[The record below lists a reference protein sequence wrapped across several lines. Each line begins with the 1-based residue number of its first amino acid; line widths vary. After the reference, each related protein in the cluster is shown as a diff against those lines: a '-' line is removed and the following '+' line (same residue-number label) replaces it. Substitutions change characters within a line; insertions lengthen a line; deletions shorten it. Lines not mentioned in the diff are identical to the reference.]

1 MKRRNPAALV
11 TVLEAGAKPLAKV
24 AVTGGGRCNISNTFE
39 SVGSLAEVYP
49 RGEKLVREAFREFSP
64 ADTHR
69 WWEAEGVRLVEEPVR
84 SAGDQPGRLFPA
96 SQDAMQVVRTLLAL
110 MRELGVEL
118 KCNAKVVA
126 IRHEDRG
133 SCESPS
139 NHLTDPADST
149 SPNSAAISSGTL
161 PSKQSGYFSII
172 FSDGHSEYADKVVV
186 TTGGGGLSLLSEL
199 DIKIVPPVPSLFTFK
214 ISDAGLKE
222 LTGTTVEDVTLSLAG
237 TKFRSHGTLLL
248 TDWGVSGPATL
259 RLSSYAARHLADTG
273 YKGTLLIGWLSL
285 PEAEVRSLLAAL
297 SKPDSSS
304 ARSVNRTSGNTP
316 SSSKMVANTP
326 PSGISSRLWHHI
338 LRRAGLR
345 EDIRWAEL
353 GSKGLNRLVAVLT
366 ADPYEIVGRA
376 KFKEEFVT
384 AGGVS
389 MSAVRPSTLESR
401 QYPGLFFAGEVLD
414 IDALT
419 GGFNL
424 QSAWSTAALVAHNL

>member
-1 MKRRNPAALV
+1 M
-11 TVLEAGAKPLAKV
+11 TVFEAGAKPLAKV

-49 RGEKLVREAFREFSP
+49 RGEKLVRQAFRVFSP
-64 ADTHR
+64 EDTHR

-96 SQDAMQVVRTLLAL
+96 SQDAMQVVRTLERLMRQLDVEVRCRAKVEQISREADSYSLAL
-110 MRELGVEL
+110 ADGSSFS
-118 KCNAKVVA
+118 A
-126 IRHEDRG
+126 DR
-133 SCESPS
+133 
-139 NHLTDPADST
+139 
-149 SPNSAAISSGTL
+149 
-161 PSKQSGYFSII
+161 
-172 FSDGHSEYADKVVV
+172 VVV
-186 TTGGGGLSLLSEL
+186 TTGGGALSLLSEL
-199 DIKIVPPVPSLFTFK
+199 DIEIVPPVPSLFTFK

-248 TDWGVSGPATL
+248 TDWGVSGPSTL

-316 SSSKMVANTP
+316 SSSRMVANTP
-326 PSGISSRLWHHI
+326 PSGISSRLWHHL

-366 ADPYEIVGRA
+366 ADSYEITGRA

-401 QYPGLFFAGEVLD
+401 RHPGLFFAGEVLD